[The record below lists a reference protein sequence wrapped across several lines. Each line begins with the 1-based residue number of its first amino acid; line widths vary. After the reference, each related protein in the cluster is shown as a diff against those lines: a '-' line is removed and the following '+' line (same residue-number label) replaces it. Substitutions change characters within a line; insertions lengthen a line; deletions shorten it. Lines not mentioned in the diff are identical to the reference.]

1 MFSSY
6 GGLEILSSLES
17 HMIKKENTILHKSE
31 SHKNK
36 TQNDSSKW
44 FLFFLVLKNSLSVEC
59 A

>member
-36 TQNDSSKW
+36 TQNDSLKW
-44 FLFFLVLKNSLSVEC
+44 FLFFKSWKMHKS
-59 A
+59 